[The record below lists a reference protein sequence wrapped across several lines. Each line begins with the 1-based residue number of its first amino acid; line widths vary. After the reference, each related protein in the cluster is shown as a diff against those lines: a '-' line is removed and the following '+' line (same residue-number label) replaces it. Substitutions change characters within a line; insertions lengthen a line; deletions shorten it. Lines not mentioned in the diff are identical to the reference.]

1 MQSSSSTS
9 TFLTQQRQQQQSR
22 IRSSNYYLKDYQ
34 LNPWPRHKSKSK
46 QQFNL
51 NHRSK
56 PKQQS
61 NLNHSPKVLPQQSIQ
76 DLKPARLIL
85 HRLKL
90 PVELERKLQQ
100 QRQLRCSE
108 DKATQTIDPFDQQ
121 VLDSF
126 SQVQATTPTSDFRRR
141 RQPSDSSSRS
151 LNEDD
156 IEEIIQFIL
165 MTDPKRQADQSHTSD
180 PDQHSADQHRFRDY
194 NRDNQ

>member
-9 TFLTQQRQQQQSR
+9 TFPIQQRQQQQPR

-34 LNPWPRHKSKSK
+34 LNPRPHHKSKSK

-51 NHRSK
+51 NHRSR
-56 PKQQS
+56 PKQQP
-61 NLNHSPKVLPQQSIQ
+61 NLNYNPKILPHQYIQ
-76 DLKPARLIL
+76 DLRPARVIL

-100 QRQLRCSE
+100 QRQHQHRK

-126 SQVQATTPTSDFRRR
+126 SQVQATTPTSGFQRR

>member
-34 LNPWPRHKSKSK
+34 LNPQPRHKSKPK
-46 QQFNL
+46 QQRNP
-51 NHRSK
+51 NHRSR
-56 PKQQS
+56 PKQQP
-61 NLNHSPKVLPQQSIQ
+61 NLNYNPRILPHQYIQ
-76 DLKPARLIL
+76 DLRPARVIL

-100 QRQLRCSE
+100 QRQHQHRK

-126 SQVQATTPTSDFRRR
+126 SQVQATTPTSGFRRR

>member
-9 TFLTQQRQQQQSR
+9 TFPTQQRSQQQPR
-22 IRSSNYYLKDYQ
+22 IQSSNCYLKDYQ
-34 LNPWPRHKSKSK
+34 LNPWPRHKSKFK
-46 QQFNL
+46 QQSHL

-56 PKQQS
+56 PKEQP
-61 NLNHSPKVLPQQSIQ
+61 NLNHSPKALPQQSIQ
-76 DLKPARLIL
+76 DLKPARVIL

-100 QRQLRCSE
+100 QRRLRYSE

-126 SQVQATTPTSDFRRR
+126 SQVQATTPTSGFQRR

-165 MTDPKRQADQSHTSD
+165 MSDPERQADQSHTLD
-180 PDQHSADQHRFRDY
+180 LDHRPADRHRFHDY
-194 NRDNQ
+194 NSDNQ

>member
-9 TFLTQQRQQQQSR
+9 TFPTQQRPQQQPR

-34 LNPWPRHKSKSK
+34 LNPWPRHKSK
-46 QQFNL
+46 F
-51 NHRSK
+51 
-56 PKQQS
+56 KQQS
-61 NLNHSPKVLPQQSIQ
+61 NLNHRSKSKQQPNLNDNPRILPHQYIQ
-76 DLKPARLIL
+76 DLKPARVIL

-100 QRQLRCSE
+100 QRQLRYSE

-126 SQVQATTPTSDFRRR
+126 SQVQATTTTNFRR

-165 MTDPKRQADQSHTSD
+165 MADPERQADQSHTLD
-180 PDQHSADQHRFRDY
+180 LDHRPADRHRFHDY